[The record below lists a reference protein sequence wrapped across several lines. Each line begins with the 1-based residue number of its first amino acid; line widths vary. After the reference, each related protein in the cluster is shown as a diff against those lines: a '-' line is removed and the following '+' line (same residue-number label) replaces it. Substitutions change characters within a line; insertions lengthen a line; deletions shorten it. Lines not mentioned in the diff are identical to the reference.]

1 MFKRILP
8 ILILLLALAV
18 PVAAHAKPHVTA
30 QASIVGGHDAAISDW
45 PSIAFVLAGWDGDND
60 GKIESAAGCTG
71 TVIAPQWVIT
81 AAHCAFRPD
90 GDPIDAMVT
99 ITGVADNTN
108 PAGQSIPADR
118 LVVDP
123 KWDPTT
129 LTGDALLVHLK
140 SRSSRPA
147 MPLAVS
153 GGSYV
158 TADDVPNAAGWGT
171 IDEDSTIGTDVLQ
184 EAYLALQDDDVCAA
198 FAGDDYDPATQT
210 CAGTPGTA
218 GACHGDSGGP
228 LVVFDKNTGA
238 PVLWGLT
245 SYGPQLGL
253 GMKPCELTA
262 PAIYSWVP
270 GFQTFIRN
278 TILPPKPPVH
288 PKPPVVTPPHDTTAP
303 VLAHA
308 KLSRKRLKAGK
319 RATLSFDVSEAS
331 AVTVTVSRKK
341 GHGYKALSPSV
352 PITASAGHV
361 SRRFDGRLNGR
372 KLKRGSY
379 KLTIDAVDTAGNRA
393 APLAVR
399 FKIVR

>member
-1 MFKRILP
+1 MSKRILP

-18 PVAAHAKPHVTA
+18 PAAANA
-30 QASIVGGHDAAISDW
+30 QPPVKATASIVGGHDAAISDW
-45 PSIAFVLAGWDGDND
+45 PSIAFILAGWDGDDD

-90 GDPIDAMVT
+90 GDPIDAMIT
-99 ITGVADNTN
+99 ITGSADNTS

-123 KWDPTT
+123 NWDPTT

-158 TADDVPNAAGWGT
+158 TAEDIPNAAGWGT

-198 FAGDDYDPATQT
+198 FAGADYDPSTQT
-210 CAGTPGTA
+210 CAGTPDTS

-245 SYGPQLGL
+245 SYGPQITL
-253 GMKPCELTA
+253 GMKPCELKA

-270 GFQTFIRN
+270 GFQSFIRS

-288 PKPPVVTPPHDTTAP
+288 PKPPVITPPRDTTAP

-308 KLSRKRLKAGK
+308 KLSRKRFRAGK
-319 RATLSFDVSEAS
+319 RSTLSFDVSEAS
-331 AVTVTVSRKK
+331 AVTVTVFKKK
-341 GHGYKALSPSV
+341 GRRYKALSPSV

-361 SRRFDGRLNGR
+361 SRGFDGRLDGR

-379 KLTIDAVDTAGNRA
+379 RLTIDAVDTAGNRTVPVKVA
-393 APLAVR
+393 FR
-399 FKIVR
+399 IVR

>member
-1 MFKRILP
+1 MRAPGRRPYRRHVFKRILP

-18 PVAAHAKPHVTA
+18 PAAANAKPHVTA

-45 PSIAFVLAGWDGDND
+45 PSIAFILAGWDGDND

-99 ITGVADNTN
+99 ITGVADDTN

-123 KWDPTT
+123 NWDPTT

-158 TADDVPNAAGWGT
+158 TADDIPNAAGWGT

-184 EAYLALQDDDVCAA
+184 EAYLALQDD
-198 FAGDDYDPATQT
+198 
-210 CAGTPGTA
+210 
-218 GACHGDSGGP
+218 
-228 LVVFDKNTGA
+228 
-238 PVLWGLT
+238 
-245 SYGPQLGL
+245 
-253 GMKPCELTA
+253 
-262 PAIYSWVP
+262 
-270 GFQTFIRN
+270 
-278 TILPPKPPVH
+278 
-288 PKPPVVTPPHDTTAP
+288 
-303 VLAHA
+303 
-308 KLSRKRLKAGK
+308 
-319 RATLSFDVSEAS
+319 
-331 AVTVTVSRKK
+331 
-341 GHGYKALSPSV
+341 
-352 PITASAGHV
+352 
-361 SRRFDGRLNGR
+361 
-372 KLKRGSY
+372 
-379 KLTIDAVDTAGNRA
+379 
-393 APLAVR
+393 
-399 FKIVR
+399 